1 MKGVAIVSFP
11 DDNKHFISANN
22 ITNLIEVLEDFVRS
36 IFKWF
41 ASNQMQVNATKW
53 FLLSRKENN

>member
-1 MKGVAIVSFP
+1 MKSVAIVSFP

-22 ITNLIEVLEDFVRS
+22 LTNLIEVLEDFVRS

-41 ASNQMQVNATKW
+41 ASNQMQVNATKCD
-53 FLLSRKENN
+53 FY